1 MLPRLPKHKV
11 EAMTSSRLDPLPP
24 EALDEDQRRLY
35 DAVMQSPRARMSLF
49 QKYGMREDGS
59 MVGPFDP
66 WLRSP
71 DLGLIFEQAGMA
83 LRTKTEVPETARE
96 VAVLVVA
103 AAWRARFEWFAH
115 SMVLRKEGVSDAVIE
130 AIGRRRPPPV
140 EDPQVLA
147 AHDVAYELVHKRAIS
162 DDTYARA
169 AELLGDRGLVEI
181 VCAVGFY
188 QLVSGV
194 LVAFQQ
200 SMHDD
205 VEGPPELDDDPAGN

>member
-1 MLPRLPKHKV
+1 MIR
-11 EAMTSSRLDPLPP
+11 SRLVPLSPD
-24 EALDEDQRRLY
+24 ALDDDQRKLY
-35 DAVMQSPRARMSLF
+35 DAVMRSPRAQMPLF
-49 QKYGMREDGS
+49 QKYGLRDDGS

-71 DLGLIFEQAGMA
+71 DLGLIFERAGMA
-83 LRTKTEVPETARE
+83 LRTETEVPEIARE
-96 VAVLVVA
+96 VAILVVA

-115 SMVLRKEGVSDAVIE
+115 SMVLRKQGVPDAVIE

-147 AHDVAYELVHKRAIS
+147 AHDVAYELVHERAIS

-169 AELLGDRGLVEI
+169 AELLGERGLVEI

-188 QLVSGV
+188 QLVSGI
-194 LVAFQQ
+194 LVAFPQ

-205 VEGPPELDDDPAGN
+205 VEGPPPSADDPAG